1 MKVYLNKPGEDWVV
15 DRFRN
20 EFYKFNKNLT
30 TKFIANSDIVW
41 IIAPW
46 VWKRLPKS
54 YLQRNKVIC
63 TYHHLD
69 LNNFSKE
76 NQDDFYNL
84 DQYVDE
90 YHVISKPT
98 RKQVEKFTNK
108 NITVIPFWINQ
119 NIFFKIDNKDKLR
132 AKFGFDKSDF
142 LVGSFQRDTEGKD
155 LISPKL
161 VKGPD
166 IFLKKIKELRSENE
180 NLKIVLTGKRRQ
192 YMISKLKELDIDF
205 KYYQMA
211 DFKMLNKLY
220 NILDL
225 YIVSSRVEGG
235 PQAILESAI
244 TKTPIVSTN
253 VGIASDI
260 LHENSIFNEN
270 EKLGSPNVDYAYKNA
285 SLYQIPQGFKN
296 FRDFFNDLH

>member
-1 MKVYLNKPGEDWVV
+1 MKVYLNKPSEDWVV

-20 EFYKFNKNLT
+20 EFYKFNKSLT
-30 TKFIANSDIVW
+30 TKYISKSDIVW

-46 VWKRLPKS
+46 VWKKIPKK
-54 YLQRNKVIC
+54 YLHKKKVVC

-76 NQDDFYNL
+76 KQDDFFNL

-98 RKQVEKFTNK
+98 RKQVEKFTDK

-119 NIFFKIDNKDKLR
+119 NIFFKIENKEELR
-132 AKFGFDKSDF
+132 AKFGFDEKDF

-155 LISPKL
+155 LTSPKL

-166 IFLKKIKELRSENE
+166 IFLKKIKELKSENE
-180 NLKIVLTGKRRQ
+180 NLIIILTGKRRQ
-192 YMISKLKELDIDF
+192 FMISKLKELEIEF
-205 KYYQMA
+205 KYYQMV
-211 DFKMLNKLY
+211 DSEMLNKLY

-260 LHENSIFNEN
+260 LHENSIYYEN
-270 EKLGSPNVDYAYKNA
+270 TKLGSPDVEYAYNNA
-285 SLYQIPQGFKN
+285 LPYQIPQGFKK
-296 FRDFFNDLH
+296 FRDFFNDIY